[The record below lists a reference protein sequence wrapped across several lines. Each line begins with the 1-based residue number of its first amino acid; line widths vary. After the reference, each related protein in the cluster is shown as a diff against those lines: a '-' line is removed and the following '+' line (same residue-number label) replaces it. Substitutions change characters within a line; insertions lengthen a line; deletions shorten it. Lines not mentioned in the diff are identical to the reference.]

1 MSEPRQD
8 KDATDTTTDTTKT
21 ASVEPKVCTIEEL
34 YARGGPGFQEF
45 AEQLEALAQAS
56 GIPGYA
62 VVALNRSGLMS
73 SFNGGTNDNART
85 LCGELAIDAGNEL
98 VKRMRAAAA
107 MRGRPN

>member
-1 MSEPRQD
+1 
-8 KDATDTTTDTTKT
+8 
-21 ASVEPKVCTIEEL
+21 
-34 YARGGPGFQEF
+34 
-45 AEQLEALAQAS
+45 
-56 GIPGYA
+56 
-62 VVALNRSGLMS
+62 VALNRSGLMS